1 MSNSSEAPTAPI
13 TSLVRDLDRLAAD
26 VMGDWKVPGAAL
38 AVVQDGKVVL
48 TRAYGQRDLE
58 ASLPVTP
65 ATQFAILSI
74 TKSFT
79 ATAVALLHHEGRLD
93 WSKPVRD
100 YIPEFRLSDPV
111 ATERTTVLDLL
122 CHRTGLPRHDW
133 VHEPGDRTP
142 AELLAVMPYLE
153 LSHDVRTAFQ
163 YNNLCYNVAGLL
175 IERLSGQ
182 SYAAF
187 IRTRLTDR
195 LGMTVGF
202 GLDDLEA
209 SKEPARPYMMHDDT
223 RLPALRLPI
232 RTTASGAMTTSVADF
247 ASWMRLHLG
256 KGELDGER
264 LLPAGLIGEL
274 HAPRIHIPSQSPW
287 AEFGEAHYG
296 LGFQCALSRRPACLA
311 RRRLARLERADDACA
326 GFWHRRCR
334 LHQPQSERR
343 DGSADL
349 SRHRPAT
356 WP

>member
-13 TSLVRDLDRLAAD
+13 ISLVRDLDRLTAD
-26 VMGDWKVPGAAL
+26 VMVDWKVPGAAL
-38 AVVQDGKVVL
+38 ALVQDGKVVL

-79 ATAVALLHHEGRLD
+79 ATALALLHHEGRLD

-111 ATERTTVLDLL
+111 ATEATTVLDLR

-133 VHEPGDRTP
+133 VHKPGDRTA

-187 IRTRLTDR
+187 IRARLTDR

-209 SKEPARPYMMHDDT
+209 RRSRATLHDARRHAAAGPAAADPDHRVRCDDDLGC
-223 RLPALRLPI
+223 RLRELDAA
-232 RTTASGAMTTSVADF
+232 ASGQRRIGWRGVA
-247 ASWMRLHLG
+247 
-256 KGELDGER
+256 
-264 LLPAGLIGEL
+264 AG
-274 HAPRIHIPSQSPW
+274 
-287 AEFGEAHYG
+287 
-296 LGFQCALSRRPACLA
+296 
-311 RRRLARLERADDACA
+311 
-326 GFWHRRCR
+326 
-334 LHQPQSERR
+334 
-343 DGSADL
+343 
-349 SRHRPAT
+349 
-356 WP
+356 